1 MPLSIHHIP
10 LTFTF
15 AIIEDKENSAVC
27 IDPSVLSFI
36 NLSMRKR
43 SFVKEELP

>member
-15 AIIEDKENSAVC
+15 GILEEGENSSLG
-27 IDPSVLSFI
+27 IDPSVSNLYFNCYSFKKKSSVI
-36 NLSMRKR
+36 A
-43 SFVKEELP
+43 E

>member
-15 AIIEDKENSAVC
+15 AILEDKENSAVC
-27 IDPSVLSFI
+27 IDP
-36 NLSMRKR
+36 
-43 SFVKEELP
+43 